1 MMRFAD
7 GGIVGLANGGRP
19 GGMDLTPQD
28 YADYMSDAQ
37 RTVGRTNYD
46 NAMAEETARQIAAP
60 QVGVRR
66 SNIIQS
72 RDYDPQY
79 AQALN
84 ISQGLLPGNTAE
96 SVKSILGPS
105 RFQKQ
110 FPQGIQSLSRP
121 TDLIPQYDKGKY
133 FSPYEKALMEPEGLI
148 SLLMPGGFIKP
159 FMESKLMK
167 SIMGSD
173 LVQGAKNINFA
184 NMYPFAENYGARTT
198 TYQPTP
204 VKMVVT
210 PPPGYGPATYH
221 FEQMSKRP
229 YREEQ
234 LIPRREVN
242 RGYGITELLDVP
254 YEEQI
259 QRNLPSYQRK
269 TFNAPEFLYEL
280 RGLAKPEVDANP
292 FTYGGQKFF
301 PIHKIRN
308 LFGGSKRQI

>member
-1 MMRFAD
+1 
-7 GGIVGLANGGRP
+7 
-19 GGMDLTPQD
+19 
-28 YADYMSDAQ
+28 
-37 RTVGRTNYD
+37 
-46 NAMAEETARQIAAP
+46 
-60 QVGVRR
+60 
-66 SNIIQS
+66 
-72 RDYDPQY
+72 
-79 AQALN
+79 
-84 ISQGLLPGNTAE
+84 
-96 SVKSILGPS
+96 
-105 RFQKQ
+105 
-110 FPQGIQSLSRP
+110 
-121 TDLIPQYDKGKY
+121 
-133 FSPYEKALMEPEGLI
+133 
-148 SLLMPGGFIKP
+148 
-159 FMESKLMK
+159 
-167 SIMGSD
+167 
-173 LVQGAKNINFA
+173 
-184 NMYPFAENYGARTT
+184 MYPFAENYGARTT

-259 QRNLPSYQRK
+259 QRNLPLTNLEEN